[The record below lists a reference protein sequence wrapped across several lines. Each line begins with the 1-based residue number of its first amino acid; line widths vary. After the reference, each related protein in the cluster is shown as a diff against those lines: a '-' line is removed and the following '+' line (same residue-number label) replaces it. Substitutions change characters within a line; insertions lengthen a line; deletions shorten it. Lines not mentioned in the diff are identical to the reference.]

1 MSRRRILNISSKKK
15 RNTILPFNF
24 NYQGVAEGPGA
35 KDMGSDRITTLLT
48 RPTALYYDE
57 DAAYDHGR
65 NSRTVYWRG
74 IKEVIDVNV
83 LGGTSWRWRRIVFE
97 AKGLES
103 AQSALASLVSNV
115 ETSVGF
121 PRAMIELSGDPPAN
135 IRNALEAVLF
145 TGRGE
150 VDWLSAF
157 NARVDTNRVRLIS
170 DEFHVLRSGN
180 DRGHFHQF
188 KRWYPLNKN
197 MHYSDDENGK
207 DQTLSSHAAPGRSG
221 MGDVFILDYFQAME
235 FASNFRIQ
243 FAPTST
249 LYWHEK

>member
-1 MSRRRILNISSKKK
+1 MSKRQVLNIASKKK
-15 RNTILPFNF
+15 RNTILPHNF
-24 NYQGVAEGPGA
+24 NHLGVSEGAGV
-35 KDMGSDRITTLLT
+35 KDIGSDRTTFLLS

-65 NSRTVYWRG
+65 NSRTIYWRG

-97 AKGLES
+97 AKGLET
-103 AQSALASLVSNV
+103 AQSALNSLVTNV

-121 PRAMIELSGDPPAN
+121 PRAIVEMSGDPPGSL
-135 IRNALEAVLF
+135 RNALNAVLF

-150 VDWLSAF
+150 VDWLSEF
-157 NARVDTNRVRLIS
+157 NARVDANRVRVIS
-170 DEFHVLRSGN
+170 DEFHTLRSGN

-188 KRWYPLNKN
+188 KRWYPLNRN
-197 MHYSDDENGK
+197 MTYNDDEDGK
-207 DQTLSSHAAPGRSG
+207 DQTKNAWAAPGRGG
-221 MGDVFILDYFQAME
+221 MGDVYIYDMFQPME
-235 FASNFRIQ
+235 FAPNFRIQ
-243 FAPTST
+243 FAPTAT